1 MDRNAGTFP
10 QVGEQRLCL
19 GGGGV
24 GAQRPNGAAGA
35 AKEKVV
41 RGESHGGGSD
51 QVQKILFSR
60 QAAVQIRQ
68 LLGQVPGEVEGH
80 ESLQLLP
87 VWPPGTKPPLLKELL
102 CPVQTGQGLPV
113 REAVQGDGQQKA
125 AGGDGPQ
132 ADLLQMGGVPGQQIP
147 DLWDR
152 LLLQPPA
159 EKDLVVCED
168 LAGVQA
174 YELQAVQAFEHAG
187 QGLDPF
193 RHGLPGQ
200 HAGVGGAQE
209 EEAALPMGGNDT
221 AVRDLMDAQ
230 QIPGGLVSEKLHD
243 VSPFP

>member
-1 MDRNAGTFP
+1 MSPFSSSRSGRRGRN
-10 QVGEQRLCL
+10 
-19 GGGGV
+19 
-24 GAQRPNGAAGA
+24 
-35 AKEKVV
+35 
-41 RGESHGGGSD
+41 
-51 QVQKILFSR
+51 
-60 QAAVQIRQ
+60 
-68 LLGQVPGEVEGH
+68 
-80 ESLQLLP
+80 
-87 VWPPGTKPPLLKELL
+87 PPLLEELL

-113 REAVQGDGQQKA
+113 REAVQGEWTAESGGRRWSPGGSPPDGRRP
-125 AGGDGPQ
+125 GP
-132 ADLLQMGGVPGQQIP
+132 ADP

-159 EKDLVVCED
+159 EKDLVVCEA